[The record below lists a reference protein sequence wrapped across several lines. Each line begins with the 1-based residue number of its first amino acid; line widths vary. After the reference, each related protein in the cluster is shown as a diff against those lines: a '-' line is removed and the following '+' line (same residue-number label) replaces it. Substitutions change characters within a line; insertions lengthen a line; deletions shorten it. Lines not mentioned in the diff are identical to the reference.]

1 MPLALIALAVA
12 VVVVSLGV
20 LVYLGGVLWGA
31 ARGPLGSFFE
41 RQQFD
46 RHVAHAQR
54 GDRHLQEGALAP
66 ALAEF
71 EAAFYPYPPHSA
83 AMAKAIANHHT
94 GILSRLIAAADQV
107 QGQRV
112 RLISLAK
119 ADRLF
124 HERAALQHRYVALR
138 QSGSRQRLRA
148 LEQELRANT
157 RELRATLSA
166 LSAEIASA
174 RAVRYQ

>member
-1 MPLALIALAVA
+1 MLFALIGLAVVA
-12 VVVVSLGV
+12 VSIGV
-20 LVYLGGVLWGA
+20 LVYLGGMLWGA
-31 ARGPLGSFFE
+31 ARGPVGAFVE
-41 RQQFD
+41 RQQFE

-54 GDRHLQEGALAP
+54 GDRLLREGAIDQ
-66 ALAEF
+66 ALSEF
-71 EAAFYPYPPHSA
+71 EAALYPHPPQSA

-94 GILSRLIAAADQV
+94 ALLSRLIAAADQV

-157 RELRATLSA
+157 RELRATVSA
-166 LSAEIASA
+166 LTAEIASA

>member
-1 MPLALIALAVA
+1 MLALVGLAVVA
-12 VVVVSLGV
+12 VSIGI
-20 LVYLGGVLWGA
+20 LVYLGGMLWGA
-31 ARGPLGSFFE
+31 ARAPISAFFE

-54 GDRHLQEGALAP
+54 GDRLLQEGALAQ
-66 ALAEF
+66 ALGEF
-71 EAAFYPYPPHSA
+71 EAALYPLPPQSA
-83 AMAKAIANHHT
+83 AMAKTIANHHT
-94 GILSRLIAAADQV
+94 GLLSRLIAAADQV
-107 QGQRV
+107 QGERV

-119 ADRLF
+119 VDRLF

-166 LSAEIASA
+166 LTAEIANA
-174 RAVRYQ
+174 RAVRYH

>member
-1 MPLALIALAVA
+1 MLALIGLAVVA
-12 VVVVSLGV
+12 VSIGV
-20 LVYLGGVLWGA
+20 LVYLSGMLWGA
-31 ARGPLGSFFE
+31 ARGPVGAFFE
-41 RQQFD
+41 RQQFE

-54 GDRHLQEGALAP
+54 GDRYLQEGALVQ
-66 ALAEF
+66 ALGEF
-71 EAAFYPYPPHSA
+71 EAALYPNPPQSA

-94 GILSRLIAAADQV
+94 GLLSRLIAAADHV
-107 QGQRV
+107 QGDRV

-148 LEQELRANT
+148 LEQELRGNA

-166 LSAEIASA
+166 LAAEIATT
-174 RAVRYQ
+174 RAVRYH

>member
-1 MPLALIALAVA
+1 MLFALIGLAVVIA
-12 VVVVSLGV
+12 SIGV
-20 LVYLGGVLWGA
+20 LVYLGNILWGA
-31 ARGPLGSFFE
+31 ARGPLGTFFE
-41 RQQFD
+41 RQQFE
-46 RHVAHAQR
+46 RHLAHAQR
-54 GDRHLQEGALAP
+54 GDRLLREGALEQ
-66 ALAEF
+66 ALSAF
-71 EAAFYPYPPHSA
+71 EASLYPHAPQSA
-83 AMAKAIANHHT
+83 AMAKSIANHHT
-94 GILSRLIAAADQV
+94 GLLSRLIAAADQV
-107 QGQRV
+107 QGPRV

-148 LEQELRANT
+148 LEQELRTNT
-157 RELRATLSA
+157 RELRTTLNA

>member
-1 MPLALIALAVA
+1 MLFALIGLAVVA
-12 VVVVSLGV
+12 VSIAV
-20 LVYLGGVLWGA
+20 LVYLGGMLWGA
-31 ARGPLGSFFE
+31 ARGPFGAFVE
-41 RQQFD
+41 RQQFE

-54 GDRHLQEGALAP
+54 GDRFLREGATSQ
-66 ALAEF
+66 ALSEF
-71 EAAFYPYPPHSA
+71 EAALYPHPPQSS

-94 GILSRLIAAADQV
+94 ALLSRLIAAADQV

-124 HERAALQHRYVALR
+124 HERAALQRRYVALR
-138 QSGSRQRLRA
+138 SSGSRQRLRA

-157 RELRATLSA
+157 RELRATVSA
-166 LSAEIASA
+166 LTAEIAGA